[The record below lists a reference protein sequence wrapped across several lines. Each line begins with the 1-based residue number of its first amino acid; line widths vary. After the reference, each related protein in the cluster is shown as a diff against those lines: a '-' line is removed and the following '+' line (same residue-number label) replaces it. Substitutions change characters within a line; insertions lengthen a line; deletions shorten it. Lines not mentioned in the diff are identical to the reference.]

1 MHDNL
6 SSKSSV
12 IKSKRLQNNRIYQRP
27 SSQLSYLSRIIYL
40 SFQKGKQKQPCVP
53 RGQTKFITIF
63 SLIHLYII
71 QGRREAF
78 FHIAFNFT
86 DRNNPSMD
94 ECDHGNISN
103 TGSDDR
109 VNAQQYGL
117 KLIWQSFLK
126 SFVVILIFTSSI
138 AMLIGTLLVYSTSV
152 KRSGISISSRNG
164 FVIELF
170 FSRPV

>member
-1 MHDNL
+1 
-6 SSKSSV
+6 
-12 IKSKRLQNNRIYQRP
+12 
-27 SSQLSYLSRIIYL
+27 
-40 SFQKGKQKQPCVP
+40 
-53 RGQTKFITIF
+53 
-63 SLIHLYII
+63 
-71 QGRREAF
+71 
-78 FHIAFNFT
+78 
-86 DRNNPSMD
+86 MD

-109 VNAQQYGL
+109 VNAQQCGL